1 MMRRNSR
8 PGLRPLNRKRENA
21 YAPNVARVR
30 DRNVDNPQTMS
41 ELMNHRPNPVFPNR
55 FSKFTGLK
63 FVGMM
68 DDELSVPSGLKAAD
82 ATKRIGKSAK
92 MQARIATR

>member
-1 MMRRNSR
+1 
-8 PGLRPLNRKRENA
+8 
-21 YAPNVARVR
+21 
-30 DRNVDNPQTMS
+30 
-41 ELMNHRPNPVFPNR
+41 MNHRANAVLPNR

-92 MQARIATR
+92 MQARIATT